1 MTSNALEPIGKTLP
15 EPVARRGITEAQW
28 RTLKG
33 SLYPG
38 ALSESVLAVWDYCV
52 ARRLDPLKRPVHI
65 VPMEVKIAGSN
76 RTEWRDVVM
85 PSIYEARVSAHR
97 TGLYLGHSE
106 PDYGP
111 EITVGG
117 VKAPEWCAMTF
128 YRQHGEH
135 TVPFPV
141 KTKFR
146 EVVATTKDGK
156 PNARWSRAPTQMLT
170 KCCEAAGLREA
181 FPDELGGEHV
191 VEELEGKVIDAA
203 PVTDD
208 PVPEPDM
215 NKPAD
220 FEAWLDDLRAV
231 ADNGLEVFA
240 SVWQAATPEHRGFL
254 TATQPDTYEQ
264 LKARATAITR
274 QAAEEGET
282 E

>member
-1 MTSNALEPIGKTLP
+1 MTSNALEPTGKTLP

-65 VPMEVKIAGSN
+65 VPMEVKIAGTN

-85 PSIYEARVSAHR
+85 PGIYELRSTAHR
-97 TGLYLGHSE
+97 TGKYLGHSDPE
-106 PDYGP
+106 YGDS
-111 EITVGG
+111 IDVRG
-117 VKAPEWCAMTF
+117 VQAPEWCAITF
-128 YRQHGEH
+128 YRQHNDQ
-135 TVPFPV
+135 TIPFPIR
-141 KTKFR
+141 TYFR
-146 EVVATTKDGK
+146 EVVTTTKDGK
-156 PNARWSRAPTQMLT
+156 PNARWSRAPVQMLT
-170 KCCEAAGLREA
+170 KCTEAAGLREA
-181 FPDELGGEHV
+181 FPDEIGGEHT

-220 FEAWLDDLRAV
+220 FESWLDDLRAC

-240 SVWQAATPEHRGFL
+240 SVWQAAMPEARGFL
-254 TATQPDTYEQ
+254 MATQPDTYEQ
-264 LKARATAITR
+264 LKARATAITA
-274 QAAEEGET
+274 QAAREGET